1 VLQNAVCNVVCEVK
15 IAWHELQEEKND
27 PKMSWDSIFEKSQ
40 KNMRF
45 NGLAWANT
53 PPPAIKIDCGAF
65 LRAFSI
71 KHC

>member
-1 VLQNAVCNVVCEVK
+1 LNAVSNVAYK
-15 IAWHELQEEKND
+15 KDITKTQLQEEKND
-27 PKMSWDSIFEKSQ
+27 PKMSWDSIFEKNQ

-45 NGLAWANT
+45 IGLAWANT